1 MDLTAGQMRARKARA
16 NLHALNRL
24 NGHECARQTAIEPP
38 IPLRMRAEPRGQA
51 AHDDLKDAAERIP
64 CQFCLVDALSHARPR
79 CRVTAVQI
87 VGVGHSDI
95 VGTDR
100 RRIDGHTADL
110 RDVGGN
116 VDAERR
122 EKLAANSAD
131 RNAHRRL
138 ACTRALEDVTRIPA
152 VVLQHARQ
160 IGVSGAHCRD
170 PLPRRCAEGIH
181 AIRPVHKVAVHD
193 LQGKR
198 CADGLAKA
206 QSREHE
212 HAIRLDLHA
221 PAASIAAL
229 AARKLGIELRT
240 RELQPR
246 RQTIDDCRQCRAV
259 RFSPRDK
266 SQLSHVNPP
275 LIIPLFC
282 IYYVCICNNFDIL
295 RTFPANEQLKVHVPR
310 CSCAASAAV
319 SRVITAWSIVPSAVR
334 RSALNTAVRSPLST
348 SRRKEISAK

>member
-1 MDLTAGQMRARKARA
+1 M
-16 NLHALNRL
+16 
-24 NGHECARQTAIEPP
+24 
-38 IPLRMRAEPRGQA
+38 
-51 AHDDLKDAAERIP
+51 
-64 CQFCLVDALSHARPR
+64 
-79 CRVTAVQI
+79 
-87 VGVGHSDI
+87 
-95 VGTDR
+95 
-100 RRIDGHTADL
+100 
-110 RDVGGN
+110 GGN
-116 VDAERR
+116 IDTERR
-122 EKLAANSAD
+122 EKLAADSAD
-131 RNAHRRL
+131 CDAHRRL

-160 IGVSGAHCRD
+160 IGVSGAHGRD

-240 RELQPR
+240 RELQPC

-266 SQLSHVNPP
+266 PQLSHVNPP
-275 LIIPLFC
+275 LIVRLFLYIC
-282 IYYVCICNNFDIL
+282 IYL
-295 RTFPANEQLKVHVPR
+295 
-310 CSCAASAAV
+310 
-319 SRVITAWSIVPSAVR
+319 
-334 RSALNTAVRSPLST
+334 
-348 SRRKEISAK
+348 